1 MLSPRF
7 AKVMLERYRKE
18 NPMGIADSTFRGAAT
33 RALETKFGWG
43 HEAWT
48 EELASE
54 IEKMHFDPTWSS
66 QQILN
71 YVSKYV
77 RSCNHQN
84 PSSVSHQRKN
94 L

>member
-7 AKVMLERYRKE
+7 AKVMLEQYRKD
-18 NPMGIADSTFRGAAT
+18 NPVVADSTRFAKY
-33 RALETKFGWG
+33 LEPKFGWG
-43 HEAWT
+43 HEAWV

-54 IEKMHFDPTWSS
+54 IEKMHFDPTWKSE
-66 QQILN
+66 QVLR

-77 RSCNHQN
+77 RSCSHESPSAVNHE
-84 PSSVSHQRKN
+84 RKD

>member
-7 AKVMLERYRKE
+7 AKVMLEQYRKDH
-18 NPMGIADSTFRGAAT
+18 PVVADSTRFAKY
-33 RALETKFGWG
+33 LEPKFGWG
-43 HEAWT
+43 HEAWV

-54 IEKMHFDPTWSS
+54 IEKMHFDPTWKSE
-66 QQILN
+66 QILR

-77 RSCNHQN
+77 RSCSHESPSAVNHE
-84 PSSVSHQRKN
+84 RKA

>member
-18 NPMGIADSTFRGAAT
+18 NPVGIADSGRFARIQ
-33 RALETKFGWG
+33 ETKFGWG
-43 HEAWT
+43 HETWV

-54 IEKMHFDPTWSS
+54 IEKMHFDPTWTSEQVLRYVS
-66 QQILN
+66 N
-71 YVSKYV
+71 YVK
-77 RSCNHQN
+77 SCNHQN
-84 PSSVSHQRKN
+84 PSTVNHQRKS